1 MPQSVESQRVG
12 NDLAIEQQIVMVSAT
27 HQHELATGI
36 DVTRWGHPIPPGC
49 HRSSALGSLHH
60 TSNSHR
66 LSVLHMVMFMFQ

>member
-36 DVTRWGHPIPPGC
+36 DVTLPTSLPIP
-49 HRSSALGSLHH
+49 SLQVVTDHQLWVPCIIHQTH
-60 TSNSHR
+60 TGY
-66 LSVLHMVMFMFQ
+66 LFYIW

>member
-36 DVTRWGHPIPPGC
+36 DVILPTSLPIP
-49 HRSSALGSLHH
+49 SLQVVTDHQLWVPCIIH
-60 TSNSHR
+60 QT
-66 LSVLHMVMFMFQ
+66 LTGYLFYIW

>member
-36 DVTRWGHPIPPGC
+36 DVILPTSLPIP
-49 HRSSALGSLHH
+49 SLQVVTDHQLWVAPL
-60 TSNSHR
+60 SH
-66 LSVLHMVMFMFQ
+66 